1 MREKNVK
8 SIGILGGS
16 FDPPH
21 KGHLYISRIGIKNL
35 KINKLFWLLTKKNP
49 FKGKP
54 LFSINERIRRCKK
67 IIRNNKKIK
76 IIYLD
81 DKLKSS
87 KVIKAVLYLKK
98 KYKQKIYFIMGSD
111 NLISFHRW
119 TKFRAITKN
128 STLVVFSRKGFDK
141 KARKS
146 NIFRYLNKKNII
158 FIKNKTMN
166 VSSSQLRKNY
176 NIVNAY

>member
-81 DKLKSS
+81 DKLKSN
-87 KVIKAVLYLKK
+87 KVIKSCFIPKK
-98 KYKQKIYFIMGSD
+98 KI
-111 NLISFHRW
+111 
-119 TKFRAITKN
+119 
-128 STLVVFSRKGFDK
+128 
-141 KARKS
+141 
-146 NIFRYLNKKNII
+146 
-158 FIKNKTMN
+158 
-166 VSSSQLRKNY
+166 
-176 NIVNAY
+176 